1 MTTLTDTKA
10 HAFLQVQVDLRRM
23 YERLHQMY
31 DSLHDMDEHMQQ
43 WSDRAEKEYDAA
55 GALCEAVGDDLADI
69 VVPDGLFEEI
79 ATDLSWFEEHITDLR
94 ASMRLCD
101 SNLRRLMFE
110 VSADLSEIEQA
121 DQ

>member
-43 WSDRAEKEYDAA
+43 WSDQAEKEYDAA

-79 ATDLSWFEEHITDLR
+79 DTDLSWFEEHITDLR

-101 SNLRRLMFE
+101 RNLQRLMFE